1 MAELETSVA
10 LADGTKP
17 VVLALSASCCP
28 GCCDDDVSSSGETPC
43 C

>member
-10 LADGTKP
+10 LAESTTP
-17 VVLALSASCCP
+17 VVLALSTSCCP
-28 GCCDDDVSSSGETPC
+28 GCCDDVSSSGETPC